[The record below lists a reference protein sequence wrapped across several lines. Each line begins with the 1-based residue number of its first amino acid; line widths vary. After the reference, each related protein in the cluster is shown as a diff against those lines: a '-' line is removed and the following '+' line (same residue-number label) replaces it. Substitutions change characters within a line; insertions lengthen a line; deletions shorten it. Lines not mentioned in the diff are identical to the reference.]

1 MRRDGKPGDDSYVR
15 LVEPHRAKLR
25 AHCRRILGSPDEA
38 EDALQETLIRAWMGL
53 PRFEGRGSLRGWLY
67 RIATNASLDVIHRQ
81 PRKVVPIDL
90 DETTPVGD
98 WHAPA
103 TESAMEE
110 RYLTREDVERA
121 LIASIRLLPA
131 RQRAVLILREVLG
144 FSTREAANALDTTV
158 PAVNSALQR
167 ARATI
172 EARLSERGQQET
184 LRSLRDERLGEMVER
199 YVNAWERNDVEAIVS
214 MLAEHTRPLRTPSA
228 IPPQVPATASS

>member
-1 MRRDGKPGDDSYVR
+1 MQ
-15 LVEPHRAKLR
+15 
-25 AHCRRILGSPDEA
+25 EA
-38 EDALQETLIRAWMGL
+38 LIRAWKGL

-121 LIASIRLLPA
+121 LIVSIRLLPA
-131 RQRAVLILREVLG
+131 RQRAVLMLREVLG
-144 FSTREAANALDTTV
+144 FSAREAADALDTTV

-228 IPPQVPATASS
+228 IPLQVPATASSSPMDSELSPGLY

>member
-1 MRRDGKPGDDSYVR
+1 M
-15 LVEPHRAKLR
+15 
-25 AHCRRILGSPDEA
+25 
-38 EDALQETLIRAWMGL
+38 QETLIRAWQGL

-67 RIATNASLDVIHRQ
+67 RIATNASLDLIHRQ

-184 LRSLRDERLGEMVER
+184 LRSLRDERLGEMVEP

-214 MLAEHTRPLRTPSA
+214 MLAEHTPLKDAVGDPAPSPCNREQLA
-228 IPPQVPATASS
+228 DGF

>member
-1 MRRDGKPGDDSYVR
+1 M
-15 LVEPHRAKLR
+15 
-25 AHCRRILGSPDEA
+25 
-38 EDALQETLIRAWMGL
+38 QETLIRAWKGL

-81 PRKVVPIDL
+81 PRQVVPIDL

-121 LIASIRLLPA
+121 LIVSIRLLPA
-131 RQRAVLILREVLG
+131 RQRAVLMLREVLG
-144 FSTREAANALDTTV
+144 FSAREAADALDTTV

-214 MLAEHTRPLRTPSA
+214 MLAEHARPLRTPSA
-228 IPPQVPATASS
+228 IPPQVPATAFATRGHAEPAESWRFSFSREGEATPPPKRPDRQR